1 MYHRILG
8 IAADAD
14 EAAIKRAFR
23 RLAMDLHPDRNPQ
36 PGAEEQFKAVR
47 AAYDAMM
54 AALRD
59 GEAEAEF
66 DEEPTAPPTHPETRR
81 GEDIRLDLE
90 LTLEEAA
97 FGCQKTLTLDCAIP
111 CGTCEGSGE
120 SGPSR
125 STLCARCH
133 GSGRLSQNGKLA
145 RCPHCDGR
153 GFISS
158 RACPDCEGSG
168 RHVADRHLQVRVPPG
183 VIAGSELRLAGQGRE
198 HPQGGAPGHLFL
210 SVVLLPHPQF
220 QPLGRD
226 LLCIVPVSIFRWLAG
241 GTVDIPLLAGNRHT
255 LTLPP
260 GQQLN
265 PEPTRLKGYGLP
277 GHGRQAPGDLV
288 VSWQIRLPGKLSK
301 QQIKL
306 LNSLE
311 GL

>member
-1 MYHRILG
+1 MLPHDILG
-8 IAADAD
+8 VAAQAG

-23 RLAMDLHPDRNPQ
+23 RLAMELHPDRNAAPDA
-36 PGAEEQFKAVR
+36 GERFKAAR
-47 AAYDAMM
+47 AAYETMM

-66 DEEPTAPPTHPETRR
+66 DDTPPASPPETSSR
-81 GEDIRLDLE
+81 GADIHLDLE

-125 STLCARCH
+125 STLCALCH
-133 GSGRLSQNGKLA
+133 GSGRLRQSGQLLS
-145 RCPHCDGR
+145 CSHCNGR
-153 GFISS
+153 GFIT
-158 RACPDCEGSG
+158 RRTCPDCNGSG
-168 RHVADRHLQVRVPPG
+168 QHPAARHLQVHVPPG

-198 HPQGGAPGHLFL
+198 HPEGGPPGHLYL
-210 SVVLLPHPQF
+210 SVILLPHAQF

-226 LLCIVPVSIFRWLAG
+226 LLCIVPISIFRWLAG
-241 GTVDIPLLAGNRHT
+241 GMADIPLLAGNRHT
-255 LTLPP
+255 VHLPLA
-260 GQQLN
+260 QSLH

-277 GHGRQAPGDLV
+277 GHGQQAAGDLV
-288 VSWQIRLPGKLSK
+288 VSWSIRLPEKLNK

-306 LNSLE
+306 LNTLE